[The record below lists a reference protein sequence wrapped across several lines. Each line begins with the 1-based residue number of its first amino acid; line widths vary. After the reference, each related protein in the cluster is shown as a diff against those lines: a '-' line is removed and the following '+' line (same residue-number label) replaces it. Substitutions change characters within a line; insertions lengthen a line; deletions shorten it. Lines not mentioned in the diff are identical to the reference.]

1 MQQQPARA
9 LTPAANIGQ
18 TFYVSNGQ
26 LKPANLKYSSCSY
39 VYELSLNENTVV
51 EPCGDAMATPALRYE
66 FVTFDALGSKLG
78 SRATVDVLGFVT
90 QCGDLGSVA
99 RKSDGASLARR
110 DLTLLDATARTV
122 KLTLWNTLAEEQGAD
137 IAARCSAAPSAPPL
151 IAVKGVRVSDYN
163 GVSLSTVARSALA
176 LDPVELPAAAAL
188 RAWYVAGGSSAPT
201 TEAGA
206 GLAGVRAGGSTAGSA
221 PSATFAD
228 VQPETLAAA
237 DAKPEWATLCG
248 CVVHIAPDAA
258 LYYTACPEEGCNKK
272 VVQDG
277 AGWLCEASG
286 KRFDACKRR
295 YILRFKAADA
305 TGSGW
310 VNAFDDQARLV
321 FGCSA
326 DELHTLKEAGDTRY
340 ARALREAQWRPWVM
354 KVKTKTEEYNG
365 EARRRI
371 TAVSLST
378 PDFSAQCKQL
388 LAAIASC

>member
-1 MQQQPARA
+1 M
-9 LTPAANIGQ
+9 
-18 TFYVSNGQ
+18 
-26 LKPANLKYSSCSY
+26 
-39 VYELSLNENTVV
+39 YELSLTEKTVV
-51 EPCGDAMATPALRYE
+51 EPCGDAMAAPALRYE
-66 FVTFDALGSKLG
+66 LVPFDTLGSKLG
-78 SRATVDVLGFVT
+78 SRATVDVLGVVT
-90 QCGDLGSVA
+90 HCGDLGSVA
-99 RKSDGASLARR
+99 RKSDGVALARR

-122 KLTLWNTLAEEQGAD
+122 KLTLWNALAEEQGAD
-137 IAARCSAAPSAPPL
+137 IAARCAAAPGAPPL

-163 GVSLSTVARSALA
+163 GVSLSTVARSTLA
-176 LDPVELPAAAAL
+176 VEPNDLPVAAAL
-188 RAWYVAGGSSAPT
+188 RAWYAAGGATAPT

-206 GLAGVRAGGSTAGSA
+206 GYAGVRGAGATAGSA
-221 PSATFAD
+221 PRATFAD

-237 DAKPEWATLCG
+237 DAKPEWAMLCG

-277 AGWLCEASG
+277 VGWLCEASG

-321 FGCSA
+321 FGCTA
-326 DELHTLKEAGDTRY
+326 EELHALKEAGDARY
-340 ARALREAQWRPWVM
+340 MRTLREAQWRMWVM

-371 TAVSLST
+371 TAVTLT
-378 PDFSAQCKQL
+378 KPNYAAQCKEL
-388 LAAIASC
+388 IAAIGAC